1 MSVFDV
7 ERQRRLELRS
17 FAAWRTRFSCC
28 LIFGIVFGVGVK
40 TPARAGRWM
49 VASSRRDPG
58 GRELSAMDEKRT
70 GGDRRT
76 GKDRRS
82 DEDRRKREEGP
93 PPDAGERRSDDDRRA
108 GKDRR
113 SDKDRRSGG

>member
-7 ERQRRLELRS
+7 ERHRRLELRS

-28 LIFGIVFGVGVK
+28 LMFGIVFDVGVK
-40 TPARAGRWM
+40 TPARAGGWM
-49 VASSRRDPG
+49 VASGRRGPG

-70 GGDRRT
+70 GDRRT

-113 SDKDRRSGG
+113 TGKDRRSGG